1 MIRYLI
7 LLLCTVLVFGCT
19 NVDSVL
25 FATKT
30 SLSVVEVDS
39 KPASLTVAYDRVE
52 GYVAPRYS
60 NGALPPVLASIES
73 DGKIFG
79 AGVRQVFATGAAAH
93 SLALSQPEDSADNQ
107 ESQQLLWGPTMP
119 KKLAFFGTST
129 STGLKVGFSGN
140 IPDSFV
146 FGYKRKE
153 FSLIPLGTT
162 VNGELYEDFYPSVI
176 ASIDTSASAGEGTDG
191 KEATLKNNQF
201 FATGSA
207 AINLAYPVIT
217 HTHYM

>member
-129 STGLKVGFSGN
+129 STGLKVGSVETFQT
-140 IPDSFV
+140 V
-146 FGYKRKE
+146 L
-153 FSLIPLGTT
+153 SL
-162 VNGELYEDFYPSVI
+162 
-176 ASIDTSASAGEGTDG
+176 DTSARSFRSIGYPLRSRDVNMLGWRTRHPIPKAGSTTR
-191 KEATLKNNQF
+191 A
-201 FATGSA
+201 
-207 AINLAYPVIT
+207 P
-217 HTHYM
+217 